1 MASEEASRIPRS
13 RASADKLRQ
22 AWIDTHDWVQVAR
35 VAASIRDAREKVIVD
50 RVEHYLED
58 LIDSTGQEN
67 PSLTVR
73 DVRKRLFEVPQ

>member
-1 MASEEASRIPRS
+1 MASEEGFEDPQIESIRH
-13 RASADKLRQ
+13 KLRQ

-58 LIDSTGQEN
+58 LVDSTGQEN